1 MGHKDRLAANA
12 ARLIVLAV
20 ACWILPTTARAQSGK
35 SVLYSVTTREAR
47 SGAPID
53 KTQLSKTEIFAVD
66 PETGKQRLVF
76 SDANVPFLLMP
87 GGGGFPG
94 GIFAAG
100 GKIFAEGV
108 VPVQTLA
115 HTPYL
120 DLSAAAAIYELS
132 TDGSG
137 QARKVLDMGSAG
149 PHVNFHKLFFNSA
162 GTKFGNINDVAGKWY
177 LFVYETETGK
187 LLRKSEL
194 VAWEFGTVQNIGW
207 MADDKR
213 IFFTGDMSGDDPL
226 AEWTTP
232 NSPVGTYVLGEAG
245 TSERLVPEASLHP
258 KIAGLQP
265 SSDSPA
271 LFIASL
277 PDGGYLL
284 QDYQSGPRSDSDS
297 CVYEPSLANNM
308 HACLY
313 ELDPA
318 RKTQRIFPLHL
329 DGVPDNFHLSPA
341 SDRLAFTTIKTEYQQ
356 KPRFRAI
363 SALSIRVVDLASAKE
378 WNVISFLPHDD
389 TRPAGPQIN
398 LIGWLDSK

>member
-1 MGHKDRLAANA
+1 MSHRDRLAANA

-20 ACWILPTTARAQSGK
+20 ACWILPTTARAQSGQ

-53 KTQLSKTEIFAVD
+53 KTQLSKTEIFAVN

-87 GGGGFPG
+87 GGGGMPG

-100 GKIFAEGV
+100 GKIFAEGI

-120 DLSAAAAIYELS
+120 DTSASAAIYELS

-194 VAWEFGTVQNIGW
+194 VAWEFGTVENIGW
-207 MADDKR
+207 MPDDKR
-213 IFFTGDMSGDDPL
+213 IFFTVVVSGDGP
-226 AEWTTP
+226 EGSWITP
-232 NSPVGTYVLGEAG
+232 NSPVGTDVLGEADII
-245 TSERLVPEASLHP
+245 ERLAPEASLHP
-258 KIAGLQP
+258 KIPGMQP
-265 SSDSPA
+265 SYDSA
-271 LFIASL
+271 AFLIGSL

-284 QDYQSGPRSDSDS
+284 WDYQSGPSHDSDT
-297 CVYEPSLANNM
+297 CLYEPSLANNG
-308 HACLY
+308 HACVY
-313 ELDPA
+313 ELDLA
-318 RKTQRIFPLHL
+318 RKTQRIFPLHV
-329 DGVPDNFHLSPA
+329 DGVPYNFRLSPA
-341 SDRLAFTTIKTEYQQ
+341 RDRLVFTVTKEEYQRQ
-356 KPRFRAI
+356 PKFKATL
-363 SALSIRVVDLASAKE
+363 ALSIWVLDIESDKE
-378 WNVISFLPHDD
+378 WNVISFPPQDS
-389 TRPAGPQIN
+389 TRPMGPRVN
-398 LIGWLDSK
+398 LIGWLGSK

>member
-1 MGHKDRLAANA
+1 
-12 ARLIVLAV
+12 
-20 ACWILPTTARAQSGK
+20 
-35 SVLYSVTTREAR
+35 VTTREAR

-76 SDANVPFLLMP
+76 SDANAPFLLMP

-120 DLSAAAAIYELS
+120 DLGAPAAIYELS

-194 VAWEFGTVQNIGW
+194 VAWEFGTLQNIGW
-207 MADDKR
+207 MPDDKR
-213 IFFTGDMSGDDPL
+213 IFFTVDVSGDDP
-226 AEWTTP
+226 ESWWTTP
-232 NSPVGTYVLGEAG
+232 NSPVGTHVMDETG
-245 TSERLVPEASLHP
+245 SVERLAPEAALHP
-258 KIAGLQP
+258 KIPGMQP
-265 SSDSPA
+265 SNDSA
-271 LFIASL
+271 AVFIGTL

-284 QDYQSGPRSDSDS
+284 QDYQSGPSGDSDT
-297 CVYEPSLANNM
+297 CLYEPSLANNA

-313 ELDPA
+313 ELDFA
-318 RKTQRIFPLHL
+318 KKTQRIFPLHV
-329 DGVPDNFHLSPA
+329 DGVPGNFHLSP
-341 SDRLAFTTIKTEYQQ
+341 SRNRLVFTATKVEYQKQ
-356 KPRFRAI
+356 PTFKAT
-363 SALSIRVVDLASAKE
+363 STVTVWVLDLQSDKE
-378 WNVISFLPHDD
+378 WKVISFPPSAK
-389 TRPAGPQIN
+389 TRPVGPWVN
-398 LIGWLDSK
+398 LIGWLTSK

>member
-1 MGHKDRLAANA
+1 MSHRDRLTGNI
-12 ARLIVLAV
+12 ARLIAV
-20 ACWILPTTARAQSGK
+20 ALACSIASSTARAQSGQ

-87 GGGGFPG
+87 GGGGMPG

-100 GKIFAEGV
+100 GKIFAEGI

-120 DLSAAAAIYELS
+120 DPSAPAAIYELS

-194 VAWEFGTVQNIGW
+194 VAWEFGTLQNIGW

-213 IFFTGDMSGDDPL
+213 IFFTGDMSGDDPE

-245 TSERLVPEASLHP
+245 TSERLAPEASLHP

-313 ELDPA
+313 ELDFA
-318 RKTQRIFPLHL
+318 KKTQRIFPLHG
-329 DGVPDNFHLSPA
+329 DGVPDNFHPSTA
-341 SDRLAFTTIKTEYQQ
+341 RDRLVFTSTKVEYQKQ
-356 KPRFRAI
+356 PKFKAT
-363 SALSIRVVDLASAKE
+363 STLSIWVLDFESNKE
-378 WNVISFLPHDD
+378 WNVISFPPSDD
-389 TRPAGPQIN
+389 TRPIGPRVN

>member
-1 MGHKDRLAANA
+1 MRHKVRLAGNV
-12 ARLIVLAV
+12 ARLVAV
-20 ACWILPTTARAQSGK
+20 ALACWAVSSTARAQSGQ

-87 GGGGFPG
+87 GGGGMPG

-100 GKIFAEGV
+100 GKIFAEGI

-120 DLSAAAAIYELS
+120 DTSASAAIYELS

-194 VAWEFGTVQNIGW
+194 VAWEFGSVENIGW
-207 MADDKR
+207 MPDDKR
-213 IFFTGDMSGDDPL
+213 IFFTVYVGGDDPE
-226 AEWTTP
+226 AWWTTP
-232 NSPVGTYVLGEAG
+232 NSPVGTYVLGEAD
-245 TSERLVPEASLHP
+245 TYERLAPEASLHP
-258 KIAGLQP
+258 KVAGLQP
-265 SSDSPA
+265 SNDSPA
-271 LFIASL
+271 VFIGTL
-277 PDGGYLL
+277 PNGGYLL
-284 QDYQSGPRSDSDS
+284 WDVQSGPRSDSDT
-297 CVYEPSLANNM
+297 CPHEPALANNG
-308 HACLY
+308 HVCLY
-313 ELDPA
+313 ELDLA
-318 RKTQRIFPLHL
+318 KKTQRMFPFHA
-329 DGVPDNFHLSPA
+329 DAVPENFHLSA
-341 SDRLAFTTIKTEYQQ
+341 ARDRLVFTSTKVEYQQ
-356 KPRFRAI
+356 QPKFKAT
-363 SALSIRVVDLASAKE
+363 STLSIWVLDFESNKE
-378 WNVISFLPHDD
+378 WNVISFPPPDD
-389 TRPAGPQIN
+389 TRHVGPRVN